1 MPILSIRD
9 KGNHIQYTIGLT
21 ILLESFL
28 LRKLIKILV
37 NIKFETIWNI
47 FLSTGVNFWGVDP
60 MDFQGAS
67 GGGGDPQGG
76 CPWRGDPH
84 CGHGQARGLAIHLAG
99 RTQAPS
105 PVWSPRVRQNH
116 DLVQCSQVP
125 AWYGGEYLP
134 NVYLNIL
141 LKSTCYEKCFD
152 TGCLKFIERN
162 CDFLLV

>member
-1 MPILSIRD
+1 MPILSIRN
-9 KGNHIQYTIGLT
+9 KGNDIQYTIGFKWT
-21 ILLESFL
+21 ILLQSFL
-28 LRKLIKILV
+28 LRKLIKILVPV

-84 CGHGQARGLAIHLAG
+84 CGHSQARGPAVHLAG
-99 RTQAPS
+99 GTQAPGL
-105 PVWSPRVRQNH
+105 VWSPRVWQNH

-125 AWYGGEYLP
+125 AWYGGEYLCR
-134 NVYLNIL
+134 VYLNIL
-141 LKSTCYEKCFD
+141 FKSTCHD
-152 TGCLKFIERN
+152 N
-162 CDFLLV
+162 